1 MNADALGW
9 IAAALML
16 LTISCREARH
26 LRPLAVATTN
36 LAFVAYGMMAG
47 LVPVLTLH
55 LLLLPINL
63 WRWGQALRLSRA
75 DLRLSAGRSGRLLRA
90 VVLCALPL
98 MVGCAGG
105 R

>member
-16 LTISCREARH
+16 LTFSCREARH
-26 LRPLAVATTN
+26 LRPLAAATN
-36 LAFVAYGMMAG
+36 LAFVAYGVMAG

-55 LLLLPINL
+55 LLLLPINPWL
-63 WRWGQALRLSRA
+63 WGQVLRLSRA

-90 VVLCALPL
+90 VVLCALPP